1 MECTVKGFEELSVK
15 ELYAILQLRAE
26 VFVVEQ
32 NCAYQDLDGTD
43 KDAYHVCLWDGKA
56 LVGYLR
62 VLDKGKRLDEVSL
75 GRVIS
80 AKRRQG
86 IGKRLMAEGLRV
98 AKEKFGAGTVKV
110 GAQCQAKAFYES
122 CGFRQ
127 VSAEYDEDGIPH
139 IYMICDI

>member
-1 MECTVKGFEELSVK
+1 MECTVKSFDGLSVEEL
-15 ELYAILQLRAE
+15 YDILQLRAA

-32 NCAYQDLDGTD
+32 NCAYQDLDGAD
-43 KDAYHVCLWDGKA
+43 KDAYHVCLRDGGA

-62 VLDKGKRLDEVSL
+62 VLDKGKRLDEVSV

-86 IGKRLMAEGLRV
+86 IGKILMAEGLRI
-98 AKEKFGAGTVKV
+98 AKEKFGADVVKV

-127 VSAEYDEDGIPH
+127 ASAVYDEDGIPH
-139 IYMICDI
+139 IYMVCEL